1 MGCTAT
7 PLLTHSGS
15 VQEAREDGGDDLPDI
30 VDEKEENIVAG
41 EQVPKKRRVTG
52 SVVNARWGR
61 CTDKKCRFPT
71 DALHLCCHMARF
83 CGKPVTQEMDAEEVE
98 DCC

>member
-41 EQVPKKRRVTG
+41 QQVPKKG
-52 SVVNARWGR
+52 G
-61 CTDKKCRFPT
+61 
-71 DALHLCCHMARF
+71 
-83 CGKPVTQEMDAEEVE
+83 
-98 DCC
+98 